1 MSRKKKSIAA
11 LGAAIAER
19 EKNST
24 DQTSA
29 VQQLVEAYLST
40 NNEAKRAKKIAEI
53 KSRCGGL
60 NELLSQNSEL
70 LTAEVE
76 QALLRAATGYT
87 VTDRTIRCVN
97 GVKTVETKERHI
109 PPSQPAI
116 EFYLINKKGGDYSR
130 NGGGSGNADGALAAS
145 AASGSKT
152 AGSSAAAFDDAY
164 DLGEDDDR
172 RAQRPPLHSV
182 AEIVERLQ
190 SLPQFKGIRFAT
202 LTGRDDDTTKSQVMA
217 DFESGI
223 TPILVATTVIE
234 VGVDVPNANIIVIE
248 NAERYGLS
256 ALHQLRGRV
265 GRGAAE
271 SWCFLVSDNASESV
285 QKRLRF
291 LCSTSDG
298 FAVAQYDLETRGP
311 GDFFGSRQHGLPTLQ
326 IADLMNDT
334 RTLHA
339 AQSEAVAL
347 LAEDPLLERPEHAL
361 LARQVEQMF
370 DQAGAMN

>member
-11 LGAAIAER
+11 LGAAER

-116 EFYLINKKGGDYSR
+116 EFYLINKKSGDYSR
-130 NGGGSGNADGALAAS
+130 NGGGSGNADGALA
-145 AASGSKT
+145 
-152 AGSSAAAFDDAY
+152 D
-164 DLGEDDDR
+164 
-172 RAQRPPLHSV
+172 
-182 AEIVERLQ
+182 
-190 SLPQFKGIRFAT
+190 
-202 LTGRDDDTTKSQVMA
+202 
-217 DFESGI
+217 
-223 TPILVATTVIE
+223 ILE
-234 VGVDVPNANIIVIE
+234 
-248 NAERYGLS
+248 
-256 ALHQLRGRV
+256 ALKNG
-265 GRGAAE
+265 
-271 SWCFLVSDNASESV
+271 
-285 QKRLRF
+285 
-291 LCSTSDG
+291 
-298 FAVAQYDLETRGP
+298 
-311 GDFFGSRQHGLPTLQ
+311 
-326 IADLMNDT
+326 
-334 RTLHA
+334 
-339 AQSEAVAL
+339 
-347 LAEDPLLERPEHAL
+347 
-361 LARQVEQMF
+361 
-370 DQAGAMN
+370 